1 MPDMMRNAILIGTL
15 ALGLGG
21 ACTRGVVL
29 YETTPVVV
37 AANPPAAPPAPM
49 PLKEPIVV
57 RDAIHFD
64 TNRDTIKQESLTVL
78 DDVANQIKDHPELI
92 KIRVEGHTDNVGKR
106 DENLSLSRRRA
117 ISVRS
122 YLITRGIDAD
132 RMLAEGYGPDNPIA
146 NNESEPGRAKNRR
159 VAFTVLD
166 RTDTLGSSQN
176 VVSYERSGDQ

>member
-1 MPDMMRNAILIGTL
+1 MMRNAILIGTL

-37 AANPPAAPPAPM
+37 AANPPVPLPAPA
-49 PLKEPIVV
+49 PVVREPIVV

-64 TNRDTIKQESLTVL
+64 TNRDTIKQESLAIL
-78 DDVANQIKDHPELI
+78 DDVANQIKEHPELI

-122 YLITRGIDAD
+122 YLITRGIEAD
-132 RMLAEGYGPDNPIA
+132 RLLAEGYGPDNPIA

>member
-1 MPDMMRNAILIGTL
+1 MMRNALLIGTL

-37 AANPPAAPPAPM
+37 TANPPAQPPPAPV
-49 PLKEPIVV
+49 KEPIVV

-64 TNRDTIKQESLTVL
+64 TNRDTIKQESLAVL

-122 YLITRGIDAD
+122 YLITRGIEAD
-132 RMLAEGYGPDNPIA
+132 RLLAEGYGPDNPIA
-146 NNESEPGRAKNRR
+146 NNESEPGRARNRR
-159 VAFTVLD
+159 VAFTVID

-176 VVSYERSGDQ
+176 VVSYERTDNQ